1 MIIDF
6 CMSRNVS
13 SINNFIQFQLRAK
26 NKKEVPLKTA
36 ANWLDQSGY
45 LRDSRSS
52 PGFPLRRLIAS
63 KNITGAY
70 KKNNYFWYIKQLDN
84 YRELI
89 APNELYTLMG
99 YKNLNSFYRK
109 IKKKNIPHF
118 RLENRQILFYKDE
131 VIPWLI
137 SNQYYN
143 SVEKL
148 ERMIFHNTK
157 FLIKEVRNQI

>member
-1 MIIDF
+1 
-6 CMSRNVS
+6 MSKGVAN
-13 SINNFIQFQLRAK
+13 INNLIQLRLKAK
-26 NKKEVPLKTA
+26 KKKEVSLRTA

-63 KNITGAY
+63 KNIIGAH
-70 KKNNYFWYIKQLDN
+70 KKNNYFWYIKQVDD

-89 APNELYTLMG
+89 APSELYKLLG
-99 YKNLNSFYRK
+99 YKNINSFYRK
-109 IKKKNIPHF
+109 IKRKNIPHF
-118 RLENRQILFYKDE
+118 RLENKQILFYKDE
-131 VIPWLI
+131 IIPWLI

-143 SVEKL
+143 SVDNL

-157 FLIKEVRNQI
+157 FLIKEVRTQI